1 MMSIKPSSW
10 HTGSFHK
17 GEILL
22 SGNIYAGSGDK
33 KMTTSHRLVCVF
45 LRLPLSPFASY
56 FFSGEETRL
65 GEHRLDSLHAE
76 TIQKMPY
83 RKLTRRVLQNLLHF
97 FQTPL
102 LSNLPTEDEG
112 NKCILIQKLPTR
124 EKKMIEEMEKQSLKI
139 DFNFISFRKVNT
151 QGEIDRDL
159 ILMSSVTGG
168 LKETL
173 WATHIP
179 KSRKKEA
186 LVEILGK

>member
-10 HTGSFHK
+10 HTESFHK

-45 LRLPLSPFASY
+45 LILPLSSFASY

-65 GEHRLDSLHAE
+65 GEHCLDSLHAE

-139 DFNFISFRKVNT
+139 DFNFISFR
-151 QGEIDRDL
+151 R
-159 ILMSSVTGG
+159 
-168 LKETL
+168 
-173 WATHIP
+173 
-179 KSRKKEA
+179 
-186 LVEILGK
+186 